1 MANWD
6 AELYLRFGRER
17 TRAAIDLAARVEA
30 AVPARVVDL
39 GCGPGN
45 STAVLRARWPTA
57 EVVGVDSSPEMI
69 AAAKASDP
77 AGRWELGDLA
87 TWADGRPF
95 DVVYSNAALQWVPG
109 HAAVF
114 PRLFGLVA
122 PGGALAV
129 QVPAHF
135 ESPLHRL
142 MEQIADRPGWRGN
155 PSSAKTALTVE
166 RPEFYYDVLSPLAAR
181 VDLWVTEYWHVM
193 EGPSAIV
200 AWIRG
205 TGLRPFLAAL
215 ADDAER
221 VEFERQLL
229 RGVEQAYPRQADGRV
244 LFPFRR
250 LFVVAYRA
258 D

>member
-6 AELYLRFGRER
+6 AELYLRFGHER
-17 TRAAIDLAARVEA
+17 TQAAIDLAARIELA
-30 AVPARVVDL
+30 SPARVADL

-45 STAVLRARWPTA
+45 STAVLRARWPAA

-77 AGRWELGDLA
+77 AGRWVLGDLA
-87 TWADGRPF
+87 TWSADRPF
-95 DVVYSNAALQWVPG
+95 DVIYSNAALQWVPD
-109 HAAVF
+109 HAAVI
-114 PRLFGLVA
+114 PRLFELVA
-122 PGGALAV
+122 PGGALAI
-129 QVPAHF
+129 QIPAHF

-142 MEQIADRPGWRGN
+142 IEEIADRPGWRGN
-155 PSSAKTALTVE
+155 PARAKAALTVE
-166 RPEFYYDVLSPLAAR
+166 RPGFYYDVLSPLAAR

-193 EGPSAIV
+193 DGPSAIV
-200 AWIRG
+200 DWIRG
-205 TGLRPFLAAL
+205 TGLRPFLAAC

-221 VEFERQLL
+221 SEFERQLL
-229 RGVEQAYPRQADGRV
+229 CGVERAYPRQADGRL

-250 LFVVAYRA
+250 LFVVAYQA

>member
-1 MANWD
+1 MTNWD
-6 AELYLRFGRER
+6 AGLYLRFGRER
-17 TRAAIDLAARVEA
+17 TQAAIDLAARVEVA
-30 AVPARVVDL
+30 APARVVDL

-45 STAVLRARWPTA
+45 STAVLRAMWPMA
-57 EVVGVDSSPEMI
+57 EIVGVDSSPEMI
-69 AAAKASDP
+69 AAAKAADP
-77 AGRWELGDLA
+77 AGRWVLGDLA

-95 DVVYSNAALQWVPG
+95 DVVYSNAALQWVPD

-114 PRLFGLVA
+114 PRLFELVA
-122 PGGALAV
+122 PGGVLAV
-129 QVPAHF
+129 QVPSHF

-155 PSSAKTALTVE
+155 PAAAKAALTNE
-166 RPEFYYDVLSPLAAR
+166 RPGFYYDLLSPLAAR
-181 VDLWVTEYWHVM
+181 LDLWLTDYVHVL
-193 EGPSAIV
+193 ESPSAIV
-200 AWIRG
+200 DWIRG

-221 VEFERQLL
+221 AELERQLL
-229 RGVEQAYPRQADGRV
+229 HGVEQAYPRQSDGRV